1 MSGREPA
8 QISREEWDWVRERV
22 QAHDAE
28 LKALRRTLGNI
39 QMALDD
45 LSKWKDDSKVHE
57 IAALKGRIK
66 KYDKTRDR
74 ILYALTIGS
83 LLEGVRL
90 IVEHFAHKI

>member
-1 MSGREPA
+1 MSGPA
-8 QISREEWDWVRERV
+8 HITQEEWQWVRDRV
-22 QAHDAE
+22 SAHDSAI
-28 LKALRRTLGNI
+28 KTHGRTMSNI

-74 ILYALTIGS
+74 ILYALVLGGLVEGIR
-83 LLEGVRL
+83 LLVD
-90 IVEHFAHKI
+90 HFVHKL